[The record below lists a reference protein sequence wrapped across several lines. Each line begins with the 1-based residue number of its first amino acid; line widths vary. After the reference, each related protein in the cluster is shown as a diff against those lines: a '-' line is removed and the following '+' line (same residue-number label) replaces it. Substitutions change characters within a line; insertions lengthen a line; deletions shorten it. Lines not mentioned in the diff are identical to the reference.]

1 MRGLCGVSVAR
12 PQAAALLMLAGVE
25 QVNSYLELC
34 KGLGKR
40 AHFLYDLDS
49 LFSGRLRAHIQS
61 EESIKTYLVGAG
73 HGIGLDTY
81 CGELESR
88 LTDLIDDI
96 LAKPTYAFFQPL
108 VAFLQTFG
116 LKRSEWKNLHLSKA
130 RTAVVTA
137 FDRHWDQFMGTSSGD
152 LILF

>member
-1 MRGLCGVSVAR
+1 M
-12 PQAAALLMLAGVE
+12 
-25 QVNSYLELC
+25 
-34 KGLGKR
+34 
-40 AHFLYDLDS
+40 D
-49 LFSGRLRAHIQS
+49 
-61 EESIKTYLVGAG
+61 AG

-108 VAFLQTFG
+108 VAFLQSFG
-116 LKRSEWKNLHLSKA
+116 LKRSEWKKVHLSRA

-152 LILF
+152 LIPSKQAMQDIHARLEQIVSALSTASVHLLPGGTIERYLPC